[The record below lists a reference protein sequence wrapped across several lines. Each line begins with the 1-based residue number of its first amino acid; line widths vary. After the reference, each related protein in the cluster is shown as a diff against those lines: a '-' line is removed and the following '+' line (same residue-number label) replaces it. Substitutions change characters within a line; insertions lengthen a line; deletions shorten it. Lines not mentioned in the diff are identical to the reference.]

1 MRHGAATQHVSPVV
15 APRGRCRRSGLGPG
29 TVSKFSA
36 LRAAH
41 ASPKRHSGTGDC
53 RRSATCLWRSNAGRL
68 SAPAVWGWALGDR
81 ARGFV
86 DTADTPLSAVL
97 TVRGPFRLFTVC
109 TRRARGAGYSMQ
121 WNFSALAAR
130 RKNVCAVTRKPQRYG
145 FISASLLELYCVK
158 PRRQKKRG

>member
-41 ASPKRHSGTGDC
+41 ASPKRHSETGDC

-86 DTADTPLSAVL
+86 DTADTPLYLYCTQYGDLSGFL
-97 TVRGPFRLFTVC
+97 LSVRDGH
-109 TRRARGAGYSMQ
+109 GAGYSMQ

-145 FISASLLELYCVK
+145 FISASLLELYHELY
-158 PRRQKKRG
+158 